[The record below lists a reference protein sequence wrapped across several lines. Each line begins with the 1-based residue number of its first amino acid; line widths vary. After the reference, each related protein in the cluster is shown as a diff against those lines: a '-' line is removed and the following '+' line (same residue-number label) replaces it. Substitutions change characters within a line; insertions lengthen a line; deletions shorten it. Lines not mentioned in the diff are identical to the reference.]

1 MSQAPDHPI
10 VYFDGFCGLCNRFV
24 DVLLEADRHH
34 RLRFAPIQGRT
45 AAERLTPP
53 PPTDP
58 TTIVLEY
65 GGRQVAKSTAVLE
78 ILNQLGGA
86 WRLTGILRVIPR
98 ALRDRVYDWIAQRRY
113 GWFGR
118 KGVCRAPTPEERTLF
133 LP

>member
-24 DVLLEADRHH
+24 DLLLETDRRH

-53 PPTDP
+53 PATDP
-58 TTIVLEY
+58 TTIILEHR
-65 GGRQVAKSTAVLE
+65 GRQVAKSTAVLE
-78 ILNQLGGA
+78 ILDHLGGA
-86 WRLTGILRVIPR
+86 WRLAGVLRVVPR
-98 ALRDRVYDWIAQRRY
+98 ALRDRVYDWVAQRRY
-113 GWFGR
+113 SWFGR
-118 KGVCRAPTPEERTLF
+118 RGVCRAPTAEERAVF